1 MEALRQLWGY
11 PLFRVGEGV
20 LTVGTVA
27 TVLLSF
33 ITLYLVSLWVKRLI
47 TRRLLTR
54 TSLDLGAREAI
65 GKPQIRESLNQRLR
79 LR

>member
-20 LTVGTVA
+20 LTVGAVA

-33 ITLYLVSLWVKRLI
+33 ITLYLVCCGS
-47 TRRLLTR
+47 
-54 TSLDLGAREAI
+54 SD
-65 GKPQIRESLNQRLR
+65 
-79 LR
+79 